1 MPTLDR
7 KTKITLSSSG
17 LYVHHTLYAD
27 LDHPVTPFLSCG
39 ASPAKMIPLSV
50 FMAGG
55 LEASEFKFS
64 TTNSSVQSGYYI
76 AKNANVVVNVDIVNY
91 DNVAKDLYM
100 ISELEYLPGKQ
111 TDHLEAQHAVIDI
124 GLCDGQDGLNVHAP
138 PGQTKWSIIGSPIT
152 VSRNGLFANIR
163 KCSSCPDTESGLT
176 PYS

>member
-27 LDHPVTPFLSCG
+27 LGHSLIPFLSCG
-39 ASPAKMIPLSV
+39 SAPAKMIPISV

-64 TTNSSVQSGYYI
+64 TTNSSLQTGYYI
-76 AKNANVVVNVDIVNY
+76 GKGANIMINVDIVNY

-100 ISELEYLPGKQ
+100 VSELEYLPGKP
-111 TDHLEAQHAVIDI
+111 TERLPAQHSVIDI

-138 PGQTKWSIIGSPIT
+138 PGKTKWSIKGSPIT
-152 VSRNGLFANIR
+152 VSKDGILANAC
-163 KCSSCPDTESGLT
+163 KWEYLDTQRVD
-176 PYS
+176 